1 MKKYIFFVVGVICTL
16 LSHTAYAIDL
26 NKSDANIIGH
36 VLEKKT
42 GEHLP
47 YMTVALKGTTIGTM
61 TDGTGHYF
69 LKNLPEG
76 EFILSVSAVAYKP
89 QERKVTL
96 KRGKTLEENYQ
107 LQK

>member
-1 MKKYIFFVVGVICTL
+1 MCTL

-76 EFILSVSAVAYKP
+76 EFILSVSAVGINHKN
-89 QERKVTL
+89 EK
-96 KRGKTLEENYQ
+96 
-107 LQK
+107 

>member
-1 MKKYIFFVVGVICTL
+1 MKKYIFFVVGVMCTL

-47 YMTVALKGTTIGTM
+47 Y
-61 TDGTGHYF
+61 
-69 LKNLPEG
+69 
-76 EFILSVSAVAYKP
+76 P
-89 QERKVTL
+89 QIR
-96 KRGKTLEENYQ
+96 N
-107 LQK
+107 

>member
-1 MKKYIFFVVGVICTL
+1 MKKYIFFVVGVMCTL

-47 YMTVALKGTTIGTM
+47 YMTVALKGTT
-61 TDGTGHYF
+61 DRWY
-69 LKNLPEG
+69 
-76 EFILSVSAVAYKP
+76 
-89 QERKVTL
+89 RTL
-96 KRGKTLEENYQ
+96 FSEEPSGR
-107 LQK
+107 